1 MAIAILVLGLVFFL
15 SHLFT
20 VVFDRTRIPDVLM
33 LIIVGMLFGPLLG
46 IVAVEDFGKIGSV
59 LSTLALIVIL
69 FESGTQLS
77 TETLRKSLKP
87 TLGLTLIT
95 FLATL
100 TTVAVVSYLFL
111 GLSIMGSM
119 IVGAILGGTSSAVVI
134 PLAKGLKMS
143 QKPETILVLE
153 SAVTDVLCIVFTIGF
168 IGAELS
174 GNIEPVKMTGYILS
188 SFLFAALIGFAGSI
202 AWSAIQH
209 FVRRFPNTFFS
220 TLAFVF
226 IIYGITEML
235 GFSGGIAALAFGFG
249 LANSRKLVAL
259 LRLNRVFKRDFS
271 VISTIEKTFF
281 SEMVFIL
288 KTFFFLFLGISI
300 RFSGLEVTL
309 IALLM
314 VGLVFVF
321 RLFISRFTLSRDIS
335 AREVS
340 YISVMVPK
348 GLAAAVL
355 AGMPLRA
362 GVAGGALIQ
371 DIVYI
376 VVLFSIIFTALMIPL
391 IGKGWLDGFYYSFFR
406 PFKKQTEAAPIDSQ
420 TVSVQSPGISDEKN
434 SESGDMC

>member
-1 MAIAILVLGLVFFL
+1 VECTPDEKNMAVAILVLGLVFFL

-20 VVFDRTRIPDVLM
+20 VVFDRTRIPDVLL
-33 LIIVGMLFGPLLG
+33 LILVGMLFGPLLG

-77 TETLRKSLKP
+77 YETLRKSLKP
-87 TLGLTLIT
+87 TLGLTIIT
-95 FLATL
+95 FLVTL
-100 TTVAVVSYLFL
+100 TTVAAFSFL
-111 GLSIMGSM
+111 LIGLSPMGSL

-134 PLAKGLKMS
+134 PLARGLKMS

-188 SFLFAALIGFAGSI
+188 TFLFAALIGLGGSL

-209 FVRRFPNTFFS
+209 FVRRFPNTYFS

-226 IIYGITEML
+226 IIYGITGLL

-249 LANSRKLVAL
+249 LANNRKIVAL
-259 LRLNRVFKRDFS
+259 LRIDRIFKRDFS

-281 SEMVFIL
+281 GEIVFIL

-300 RFSGLEVTL
+300 RFSGVEATM

-314 VGLVFVF
+314 VILVFVF
-321 RLFISRFTLSRDIS
+321 RLFISRFTLSRDIP

-355 AGMPLRA
+355 AGIPLRD
-362 GVAGGALIQ
+362 GVEGGALIQ
-371 DIVYI
+371 DIVFI
-376 VVLFSIIFTALMIPL
+376 VVLFSITLTAILIPL
-391 IGKGWLDGFYYSFFR
+391 IGKGWLDGFYLRFFR
-406 PFKKQTEAAPIDSQ
+406 TF
-420 TVSVQSPGISDEKN
+420 GKN
-434 SESGDMC
+434 TK